1 MTKNSVAELRK
12 IVKLMKENQLNY
24 IKLGDIEV
32 NKNEWAVKAKNTQ
45 IKKLSPE
52 EQMKIEEEEL
62 FWSAK

>member
-1 MTKNSVAELRK
+1 MTKSSVAELRK
-12 IVKLMKENQLNY
+12 IVKLMKENQINH
-24 IKLGDIEV
+24 IKIGDIEV
-32 NKNEWAVKAKNTQ
+32 GKAEWAVKAKNTQ